1 MTESFEPSG
10 QGHRGSGRKGA
21 RSIKPRVAPRRSSR
35 SAAWT
40 SRLFKGLHGS
50 RRRARARQRATLH
63 QESLE
68 QRLPMAVNVFGY
80 PRGVDAFGIIGESS
94 DDFYYGDSPSAGRL
108 VIASDQADDV
118 FVKQVAS
125 VSQDLLVANNSSF
138 IGYQTVDDIDGYD
151 SVFITNGTPRADV
164 NLQPDNYPTS
174 GVGNVSRFVLGEN
187 IDFEDPYV
195 QGSLSY
201 VQADGTQSTWEFTS
215 WDGVG
220 ASQFSSLRDR
230 TVRIVSGPGYGGV
243 PGLWT
248 GSQTSA
254 VTRVEALPSGYVS
267 PLRITFDSR
276 DDLVQFASTITVD
289 WVTTPTQ
296 VPELSATYTVE
307 FNEDT
312 PQSSGR
318 LVPGYGQGGNEV
330 TLPFTLADART
341 GITDAISE
349 ERSLGIIPATLRGT
363 LRTGIG
369 SFSFAAD
376 NTGVLRFDGSNSRKV
391 IDRRSINIYGNDGIY
406 LIRGNVVGD
415 TIVFQVDK
423 YETAF
428 SGRFDSFPGTT
439 GVFDEKVPLP
449 AMPGPFSL
457 TATYATYTQ
466 DAVPNDVTMFAG
478 QDFTR
483 ELTVDLLTPGSTF
496 NADTTMQIGSDVLS
510 AVGGVGDYDL
520 RASTININAP
530 MQSSD
535 RFMAGWSVS
544 GPAGRSRLSQGVTPF
559 ENSPT
564 LGLAAPVGVNASAIA
579 EVSKAGYVVGL
590 SVLPGREGSG
600 YDPDSPPV
608 VEVAPPVSA
617 NAQAKVVRISG
628 SVTGIAITDNG
639 REYSNGARV
648 AFSVPEM
655 GVVGQIVL
663 NSGGAGYAS
672 RPNVLLYGGGG
683 TGATAEADWDASTG
697 RVTGIRVTNPGK
709 DYLAPPQ
716 VYIYESNAVSQT
728 LPTTAARAT
737 AILNYD
743 AAQGFATLNGSNEV
757 AGIVITNPGSGY
769 ATAPTVTIT
778 GLAGATGPAAGSG
791 ATATATISGTAVEVA
806 VSNYGVGYEANEPV
820 PAPIRGAGTFE
831 QDGSVLIPADPT
843 GRLRDDRVLSI
854 TVLDGGSGYLAAPT
868 VTIVGGDGNA
878 TGRATLVGGRV
889 VAVEVTNAGSGYNSP
904 PLILFT
910 GVQQAGGRAAVAIA
924 TVSAIQI
931 VDGGRFNSVASTT
944 VVVPDAPPSETTVRQ
959 ATGTFKGNS
968 ISLTDVGSGY
978 KFGEQV
984 RVYVWGGGVAYASLP
999 VDPTLPRIRGYYGT
1013 ATVNPDGSLGPVR
1026 PADPSFSWASLP
1038 FTIDPV
1044 VYIEPPAAVAA
1055 FLAAVD
1061 PSGRV
1066 DGYVQLQQGQN
1077 YGVRPAV
1084 TVSGVA
1090 GVASAS
1096 AAARIDAQFGTV
1108 TQIDVVDSGRG
1119 YAAPPR
1125 VVVAPPDE
1133 GLGGAR
1139 ARAVAVLDSLGR
1151 VVRID
1156 VIDPGF
1162 GYRSR
1167 PTVEIAAV
1175 NDRIQVES
1183 LNVNAE
1189 VSANIYELY
1198 VGDDFGTETDRGRL
1212 YVSPTGGLSAR
1223 ANSFGPGQVTPDAT
1237 TSTLSFTGDQRA
1249 VVQRGASVSGIG
1261 IPTGVRVTTV
1271 RYDPQTNIT
1280 VATVTA
1286 GGLAALP
1293 ANSTVTIA
1301 GGAASAYVEATVA
1314 DVYVESRIEAVN
1326 QSYLFN
1332 SDAADSQLAPFVF
1345 STRSPATGIETGR
1358 IIGSTVN
1365 ITLGN
1370 RMPTPLD
1377 GSSAFSTLDI
1387 TTEIDS
1393 LRMRTGS
1400 DPTNPTG
1407 PFPYEVRIREVD
1419 NLSVEA
1425 VAASSL
1431 PISIE
1436 AAGSIDMPAGLS
1448 TGGDISIRADSN
1460 LPGVSTTFRVQ
1471 APITSEFGTISIA
1484 ADTVSVQNSLLVRAA
1499 PVTDGR
1505 EDITLVALAGNLEIN
1520 GLVSGVNDVFLSQTN
1535 PEGGSGRISGNSRV
1549 RGRNLTVRS
1558 EGSIDIGT
1566 DVATLI
1572 GQAGTGFTLRELNDL
1587 TVLSLA
1593 SGGPVSLTAD
1603 GVDPGREYSTN
1614 EIALRAYL
1622 TEVNRLTVSTPNG
1635 SSQVFIDTV
1644 SPVTLGDPAR
1654 LTAAQSMRAAGS
1666 VEIRSTGASFT
1677 VLDAPVGGQ
1686 GARLV
1691 RAATTEPLVK
1701 SNNDK
1706 AVTYNPGVPGTFA
1719 ATLSG
1724 EGTLPLID
1732 GVALVVGDL
1741 VLVKNQVNNP
1751 ATVGINEKREN
1762 GIYQVTKLGGG
1773 AFGSTRWELRRS
1785 ADADTSADLPTNTYV
1800 RVGEGNQAGKTFQ
1813 TDYLV
1818 VPTVVGERTTANQVQ
1833 LTKDFAPY
1841 TGRLTPGQLVSGT
1854 GIAPGAR
1861 INSVTPTPN
1870 GGYIVRFQ
1878 RVTAA
1883 VTAVAEDQLTL
1894 GSSFSGY
1901 NNLVVG
1907 QRVFGEGVLP
1917 GAMITKI
1924 DAAAGKVTVSPGSLP
1939 SSLTI
1944 GAVDAST
1951 TPSWYHGEGFDE
1963 WIELDPTFNDFDVVH
1978 VGQRVRGAGLPIAGA
1993 VVTGIDPTYRRIG
2006 FASGSISDVTV
2017 VGSESLTFES
2027 LKSVQFGVVQGSG
2040 AGYVTFDMPP
2050 LGMGSINFNDVTT
2063 ATSTKVGSD
2072 VQGTTVNLVVT
2083 TTGTTND
2090 APGSLGKMLALRQG
2104 NKAQSVAG
2112 DEQAM
2117 AFSFGTLSGPIRLE
2131 QQLPRI
2137 VKPFAISGNGTV
2149 VIDGSRIT
2157 RTRTGAAVGSTAG
2170 INGFDFGAASGATEG
2185 ASGASISNITIGGFT
2200 RGAAIQVTNANGI
2213 LINSVVLGRGTTSTN
2228 SSLNSNSNANGVIVS
2243 GGSATVINSTIVS
2256 SKQYRDPK
2264 AGALVGGNGVRVGQ
2278 GGVVTLVGNTIGNTA
2293 EANNVG
2299 VVVTGKSNGS
2309 RLGVDPVST
2318 VIRQQFGSDRSIV
2331 VDAVGGSDRMVLPDF
2346 VPTTSLYLGQTVTG
2360 AAIPTGTKIVAINGR
2375 ELTLSNK
2382 FQSTSRISVILGTPG
2397 RNIVQNN
2404 NNGILLQVGAS
2415 TLTNSDVRLNLFAG
2429 IAVFGG
2435 THTIGTSSTLSAS
2448 SNAIFGNGGW
2458 GVDVTPGSALSSQTI
2473 QGNFFGGAARATSGI
2488 SNARGDVGAD
2498 GKLAPVA
2505 LGYNPEIRAGLMS
2518 TKDKYGN
2525 QYLRP
2530 TAARGTGAINY
2541 PWRPQ

>member
-1 MTESFEPSG
+1 M
-10 QGHRGSGRKGA
+10 A
-21 RSIKPRVAPRRSSR
+21 RE
-35 SAAWT
+35 
-40 SRLFKGLHGS
+40 
-50 RRRARARQRATLH
+50 RASLH
-63 QESLE
+63 QERLE
-68 QRLPMAVNVFGY
+68 PRLPMAVNVFGY
-80 PRGVDAFGIIGESS
+80 PRGEDAFGTITRF
-94 DDFYYGDSPSAGRL
+94 DDSFFLHTARPVAGRV

-125 VSQDLLVANNSSF
+125 VSQDLLVGNNSSF
-138 IGYQTVDDIDGYD
+138 LGYQTVDGIDDYD
-151 SVFITNGTPRADV
+151 SVFITNGTTRADV

-195 QGSLSY
+195 QGRLSY
-201 VQADGTQSTWEFTS
+201 VQADGTKSTWEFTS

-220 ASQFSSLRDR
+220 GSQFSSLRNG

-248 GSQTSA
+248 GSPNSPA
-254 VTRVEALPSGYVS
+254 TRVEALPSGYVS
-267 PLRITFDSR
+267 PASITFDTR
-276 DDLVQFASTITVD
+276 DDVEEFASTITVA
-289 WVTTPTQ
+289 WATTPTQ
-296 VPELSATYTVE
+296 VPELSSDYTTE
-307 FNEDT
+307 FGDSFR
-312 PQSSGR
+312 PLSSGL
-318 LVPGYGQGGNEV
+318 LVPGYGQGGSAV
-330 TLPFTLADART
+330 TLPFTLPGART
-341 GITDAISE
+341 GISDAVSAG
-349 ERSLGIIPATLRGT
+349 RALGIIPATLRGT

-369 SFSFAAD
+369 SVSFAAD
-376 NTGVLRFDGSNSRKV
+376 SSGVLRFDGSNSFKV
-391 IDRRSINIYGNDGIY
+391 IDRTSNNVYGDDGIY
-406 LIRGNVVGD
+406 LIRGSVLGD
-415 TIVFQVDK
+415 ALFFQVDK
-423 YETAF
+423 YEQFAIAGLA
-428 SGRFDSFPGTT
+428 SR
-439 GVFDEKVPLP
+439 VPLP
-449 AMPGPFSL
+449 AMPGGFSL
-457 TATYATYTQ
+457 SATYATYAQ
-466 DAVPNDVTMFAG
+466 DAVPNDVTIFAG
-478 QDFTR
+478 QDFSR

-496 NADTTMQIGSDVLS
+496 NADTNMQIGSDVLS

-564 LGLAAPVGVNASAIA
+564 LGRAAPVGVNAAAIA
-579 EVSKAGYVVGL
+579 EVNKAGNVVSL
-590 SVLPGREGSG
+590 SVLPGREGYG

-608 VEVAPPVSA
+608 VEVAPPTSA

-628 SVTGIAITDNG
+628 SVTGVAVTNNG

-648 AFSVPEM
+648 AFSAPEM

-663 NSGGAGYAS
+663 NSGGVGYAS

-697 RVTGIRVTNPGK
+697 RVSGIRVTNPGK

-716 VYIYESNAVSQT
+716 VYIYEANAVAQT
-728 LPTTAARAT
+728 LSTTAARAT
-737 AILNYD
+737 AILNYNV
-743 AAQGFATLNGSNEV
+743 AQGVATLNASNEV
-757 AGIVITNPGSGY
+757 TGIVITNPGSGY

-778 GLAGATGPAAGSG
+778 GLASATGPAAGSG
-791 ATATATISGTAVEVA
+791 ATATATILGTAVEVS
-806 VSNYGVGYEANEPV
+806 VTNYGVGYDANSAV

-854 TVLDGGSGYLAAPT
+854 TVLDGGSGYLAPPA

-878 TGRATLVGGRV
+878 TGRATLAGGRV

-910 GVQQAGGRAAVAIA
+910 GAQQAGGRTAVAIA

-931 VDGGRFNSVASTT
+931 VDGGNFNSVGSTT
-944 VVVPDAPPSETTVRQ
+944 VQVPDAPPSEATVRQ
-959 ATGTFKGNS
+959 ATGIFRGGS
-968 ISLTDVGSGY
+968 VVLTDGGSGY
-978 KFGEQV
+978 QPGEQV
-984 RVYVWGGGVAYASLP
+984 RVYVWGGGVSYASLP

-1013 ATVNPDGSLGPVR
+1013 TTVNPDGSLGLIL
-1026 PADPSFSWASLP
+1026 PADPWFSWTSLP

-1055 FLAAVD
+1055 FLATVD
-1061 PSGRV
+1061 TSGRV

-1108 TQIDVVDSGRG
+1108 AQIDVVDSGRG
-1119 YAAPPR
+1119 YAAAPR

-1139 ARAVAVLDSLGR
+1139 ARAVAVLDKLGR

-1223 ANSFGPGQVTPDAT
+1223 ANSFGPGQVTPDLT
-1237 TSTLSFTGDQRA
+1237 TSTLGFTGDQRA

-1261 IPTGVRVTTV
+1261 IPTGVRVTSV
-1271 RYDPQTNIT
+1271 RYDLQTNST

-1448 TGGDISIRADSN
+1448 TGGDISIRAEGN

-1471 APITSEFGTISIA
+1471 APITSEFGTISIV

-1505 EDITLVALAGNLEIN
+1505 EDIALVALAGILEIN

-1535 PEGGSGRISGNSRV
+1535 PAGGSGRISGNSRV

-1566 DVATLI
+1566 DVATVI
-1572 GQAGTGFTLRELNDL
+1572 GQAGTGFTLKELNDV

-1603 GVDPGREYSTN
+1603 GVDPGAEYSAN

-1622 TEVNRLTVSTPNG
+1622 TEVNQLTVSTPTG

-1691 RAATTEPLVK
+1691 RAATTQALVAATGGR
-1701 SNNDK
+1701 
-1706 AVTYNPGVPGTFA
+1706 AVTYNPGIPGTFA

-1724 EGTLPLID
+1724 EGALPLID
-1732 GVALVVGDL
+1732 GVSLAVGDL
-1741 VLVKNQVNNP
+1741 VLVKNQDNNP
-1751 ATVGINEKREN
+1751 ATIGINEKREN

-1800 RVGEGNQAGKTFQ
+1800 RVGEGTQAGRTFQ

-1818 VPTVVGERTTANQVQ
+1818 VPTVLGERTTTNQVQ
-1833 LTKDFAPY
+1833 LSKDFAPY
-1841 TGRLTPGQLVSGT
+1841 AGRLTPGQLVSGT

-1861 INSVTPTPN
+1861 IDSVTPTPN

-1878 RVTAA
+1878 RVTAD
-1883 VTAVAEDQLTL
+1883 VTAVAGDQIAL

-1901 NNLVVG
+1901 NNLVIG

-1939 SSLTI
+1939 SQRTI
-1944 GAVDAST
+1944 GAIDAST
-1951 TPSWYHGEGFDE
+1951 IPSWYHGEGFDE
-1963 WIELDPTFNDFDVVH
+1963 WIDLDPAFDDFDLVH
-1978 VGQRVRGAGLPIAGA
+1978 VGQRVRGLGLPAAGA

-2017 VGSESLTFES
+2017 VGDASLTFES
-2027 LKSVQFGVVQGSG
+2027 LKSVQFGAIQGSG

-2050 LGMGSINFNDVTT
+2050 LGMGYINFNDVTT
-2063 ATSTKVGSD
+2063 LTSTKVGSD

-2104 NKAQSVAG
+2104 NEAKTVAG
-2112 DEQAM
+2112 EDQAM
-2117 AFSFGTLSGPIRLE
+2117 AFSFGTLTGPIRLE

-2137 VKPFAISGNGTV
+2137 VKPFAISGNNTV

-2157 RTRTGAAVGSTAG
+2157 KTRTGAAVGSATS
-2170 INGFDFGAASGATEG
+2170 INGFDFGPTSGATG
-2185 ASGASISNITIGGFT
+2185 IAPGASISNITIGGFT
-2200 RGAAIQVTNANGI
+2200 RGAAIQVTKANGI
-2213 LINSVVLGRGTTSTN
+2213 LVDGVVLGRSRPSTTAG
-2228 SSLNSNSNANGVIVS
+2228 SLNGNAVGVIVS
-2243 GGSATVINSTIVS
+2243 GGSATVLNSTIVS

-2264 AGALVGGNGVRVGQ
+2264 TGNLVGGNGVRVGQ
-2278 GGVVTLVGNTIGNTA
+2278 GGVVTLVGNTIGNAT

-2299 VVVTGKSNGS
+2299 VVVTGNSVGS
-2309 RLGVDPVST
+2309 RIGVDPVST
-2318 VIRQQFGSDRSIV
+2318 VVRQQFGSDRSIV

-2346 VPTTSLYLGQTVTG
+2346 VPTGSLYLGQSVTG
-2360 AAIPTGTKIVAINGR
+2360 PAIPAGTRIVAINGR
-2375 ELTLSNK
+2375 ELTLSAK
-2382 FQSTSRISVILGTPG
+2382 LQSTSRVSVILGTPQ
-2397 RNIVQNN
+2397 RNVVQNN
-2404 NNGILLQVGAS
+2404 NTGVSLGAG
-2415 TLTNSDVRLNLFAG
+2415 TTTMTNSDIRSNLFAG
-2429 IAVFGG
+2429 IAITGG
-2435 THTIGTSSTLSAS
+2435 TQVIGTSKTLSAS

-2458 GVDVTPGSALSSQTI
+2458 AVDVNPAAALPAQTI
-2473 QGNFFGGAARATSGI
+2473 QGNYFGGAARATSGVA
-2488 SNARGDVGAD
+2488 NARGDVAANGA
-2498 GKLAPVA
+2498 LAPID

-2530 TAARGTGAINY
+2530 TAARGSGAVNF